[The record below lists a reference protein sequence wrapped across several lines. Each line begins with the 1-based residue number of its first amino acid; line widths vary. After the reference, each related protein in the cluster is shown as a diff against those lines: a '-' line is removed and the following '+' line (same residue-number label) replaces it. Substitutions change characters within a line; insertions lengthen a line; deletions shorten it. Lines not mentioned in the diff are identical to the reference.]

1 MKRSVLIVFLT
12 CCILPTLLAQRI
24 KEISLKFD
32 EDDFYF
38 EESKRGLGISSGKHA
53 IQYGYDTSEPG
64 LPYVIVHVL
73 IGSNE
78 QFEGVTFDSEKA
90 PIRQQVSMRR
100 NPDYLN
106 GHKDSTR
113 CHVNEAE
120 YTKAIYPTQNVKYA
134 GTHVVDGYKYISLLV
149 CPFTYRSQEKQ
160 LEQFSSMHL
169 NVRLVQNVSDNSQ
182 RGGRAMRNIVENL
195 VVNGDDMNLL
205 YGTQESHK
213 RVRSDGGGISSSAP
227 FDYLII
233 TADSL
238 RGTYQKLAN
247 WKTRKGVPTRIIT
260 VEEIDTTFSGTDSI
274 SLPYYNWNLYLAI
287 KRAIKSYKENFDI
300 KYVLLGGDS
309 DMIPTPKCYYQ
320 YDTLYHQSLRHDSG
334 RTPCDF
340 YYACIAKGENE
351 SGFLWD
357 KADDHEM
364 GSYLDQ
370 IDYHPQV
377 FLTRL
382 STNTI
387 ADAEIQVQRII
398 DYEKNPPADAWRKE
412 LLMAGCEFNHT
423 ENGVL
428 RPISDVEEKG
438 NLIWNH
444 ISPIWYDSNRFRFYD
459 TWTDHPLEANY
470 DVTATHFN
478 EQLEKGFPFIHVD
491 THGGYDCFLLEK
503 FGTNLHYFYNN
514 SDAYNF
520 QNPFYSIIVTSACYT
535 NDFYQGV
542 SLSESLMRNP
552 NGGIIGYWGHAKSMV
567 GLDDETMLS
576 ALDIFNLRFYRSI
589 FQSNE
594 PRFGEAA
601 TLTKLAFIAEYDN
614 NHPDHNMPYSNPY
627 RTYLFTLNP
636 LGDPEMPI
644 YIEQPKEFYYK
655 DFYFENDSVLYLN
668 FTDYPDEC
676 NLCIMSLDDNGAS
689 YYSNETVSF
698 GTLAIDGITLN
709 LPSTHNY
716 SLCFTQAGYKPY
728 VLNLY
733 RNGYVQNDT
742 IANDAI
748 VLSNQVQIGSNVTTA
763 QPIGP
768 VSVEQGRLVIR
779 APQGTTIKNNFTLKK
794 GASLTIDSTIEAI
807 TNVPEE

>member
-120 YTKAIYPTQNVKYA
+120 YTKAIYPAQNVKYV
-134 GTHVVDGYKYISLLV
+134 GSHVVDGYKYITLLV
-149 CPFTYRSQEKQ
+149 CPFTYRSQERL
-160 LEQFSSMHL
+160 LEQCSSINL
-169 NVRLVQNVSDNSQ
+169 SVRLVQNVSEVVQ
-182 RGGRAMRNIVENL
+182 QGGRAMRNIIERL
-195 VVNGDDMNLL
+195 VVNGDDMTLL

-213 RVRSDGGGISSSAP
+213 RMRNGRGISSSDP

-238 RGTYQKLAN
+238 RSTYQKLAD

-260 VEEIDTTFSGTDSI
+260 VEEIDTTFSGTNSHP
-274 SLPYYNWNLYLAI
+274 PYSWTLYLAI

-320 YDTLYHQSLRHDSG
+320 YDTLYHQSLHHETG

-340 YYACIAKGENE
+340 YYACIGKGDTE
-351 SGFLWD
+351 SGFEWD
-357 KADDHEM
+357 KANDHEM
-364 GSYLDQ
+364 GTFLDQ

-382 STNTI
+382 STNSI

-398 DYEKNPPADAWRKE
+398 DYEKNPPINAWRKE
-412 LLMAGCEFNHT
+412 LLMAGCEFNQT
-423 ENGVL
+423 EYGVL
-428 RPISDVEEKG
+428 RPISDVEAKG
-438 NLIWNH
+438 ELLWNH
-444 ISPIWYDSNRFRFYD
+444 ISPLWYNSNRFRFYD

-478 EQLEKGFPFIHVD
+478 EQLEMGFPFIHVD
-491 THGGYDCFLLEK
+491 THGGYDCFQLEK
-503 FGTNLHYFYNN
+503 YGTNLHYFYNN

-520 QNPFYSIIVTSACYT
+520 QNPFYSIIVTSACNT

-552 NGGIIGYWGHAKSMV
+552 NGGIIGFWGHARPMV
-567 GLDDETMLS
+567 GLDDETMIS
-576 ALDIFNLRFYRSI
+576 ALDVFNLRFYESI
-589 FQSNE
+589 FEANE

-601 TLTKLAFIAEYDN
+601 TLTKLSFITDYEQN
-614 NHPDHNMPYSNPY
+614 NPNQSMPYSNPY

-644 YIEQPKEFYYK
+644 YKEQPQDFYYK

-668 FTDYPDEC
+668 FTDYPEEC
-676 NLCIMSLDDNGAS
+676 DLCIMSLDDNGAS

-748 VLSNQVQIGSNVTTA
+748 VLSNQVQIGRDVTTA

-768 VSVEQGRLVIR
+768 VSVEQGQLVIR
-779 APQGTTIKNNFTLKK
+779 APQGATIKNNFTLKK

-807 TNVPEE
+807 TNVP